1 MAFYTLLKESYLIN
15 SDKQFLPLKAT
26 QGDHCL
32 YFSDN
37 EKVFVIFFCQAFLER
52 EIIQPE

>member
-1 MAFYTLLKESYLIN
+1 MVFYTLLKESYLIN

-32 YFSDN
+32 YFCGN
-37 EKVFVIFFCQAFLER
+37 GKVFECCQAFLGR